1 MAMAQV
7 PPAMSQ
13 ARRTNTGQNV
23 GTEPRWDLRVDRA
36 EATPVHFAPLVS
48 DWIAYLA
55 ERLARELIRESK
67 RPAK

>member
-1 MAMAQV
+1 MAIAQV
-7 PPAMSQ
+7 PSTMNQ
-13 ARRTNTGQNV
+13 GGRTNTGQDV

-36 EATPVHFAPLVS
+36 EATPVLFTPLVR